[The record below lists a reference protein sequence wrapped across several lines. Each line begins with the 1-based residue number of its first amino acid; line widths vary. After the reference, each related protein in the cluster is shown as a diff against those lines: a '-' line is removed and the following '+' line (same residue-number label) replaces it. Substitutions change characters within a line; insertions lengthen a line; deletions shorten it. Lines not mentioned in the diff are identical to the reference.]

1 MINHSHTI
9 VQLSSD
15 TTVSMMLPIGYRLLL
30 YTQQVSLKVDMFKA
44 AKVQGCMSYIAGLT
58 IQTPPFWPPWVTA
71 AQVALW
77 QSFTTTLPSTPSG
90 SRQRARASTGIQI
103 SKSMRLEMKYQINKN
118 KQINKQP
125 DPEGQSGAHM
135 PQAWAS
141 GMWPPATVLHQF
153 RITLFYFI
161 YFNFAKVF
169 TKTYH
174 SVLSPL
180 PGLSP
185 DTWHTWCRSGPG
197 RWRGRCRETPPR
209 LAPPPS
215 HTLALAIL
223 SEDINRQLIIG

>member
-44 AKVQGCMSYIAGLT
+44 AKVQGVLVPYIAGLT

-90 SRQRARASTGIQI
+90 SRHRARASTGKQI
-103 SKSMRLEMKYQINKN
+103 SKNMRLEIKYLSN
-118 KQINKQP
+118 KQKQTNKHATW
-125 DPEGQSGAHM
+125 SRGAVWSTYAPSM
-135 PQAWAS
+135 
-141 GMWPPATVLHQF
+141 GIRDVATGHRAAPVPHHLVLGRSLKFSQKP
-153 RITLFYFI
+153 I
-161 YFNFAKVF
+161 
-169 TKTYH
+169 
-174 SVLSPL
+174 SVLTPL